1 MFRIPNR
8 IEKFEF
14 DFSLRP
20 TGRKHDISVGLKCT
34 PPPPPPTYP
43 KLRLFQVYCA
53 VFRIH
58 IILIWIRIRIR
69 IRGSVSVIMDPVPD
83 PDTDPDPM

>member
-34 PPPPPPTYP
+34 PPPPSYLSEITP
-43 KLRLFQVYCA
+43 FSS
-53 VFRIH
+53 
-58 IILIWIRIRIR
+58 ILCSVSDPYHFDLDPHPDPDPRIRIR
-69 IRGSVSVIMDPVPD
+69 DHGSGSGS
-83 PDTDPDPM
+83 